1 MSNRRFSDYLGKL
14 AMAAAMTLFLPVL
27 LTASLGAQSPHMGSS
42 WTHQWVVPTRSVLA
56 PYGMAPVR
64 IQAASAKVR
73 IHDRAA
79 TTTLEFELVNPAGR
93 MQEAVLLLPVPD
105 GAAVSNFTFDGPAS
119 EPTAKILPRDEARRL
134 YDQITSR
141 LKDPAMLEFS
151 GYCCLRSSVFPVP
164 ANGRQ
169 KIRLTYDHVLEVDGQ
184 RVDYVLPR
192 SEMLSSE
199 APWSITVELTA
210 RTAIGVCYSPSHE
223 FNVQRRG
230 AEKMTLRVTK
240 RSQRDPG
247 AFRMCYTTVEQGD
260 HPTAAMFAYPDPTIG
275 GGYFLLLANAPRMAR
290 VGELRREVTL
300 VLDRSGSMA
309 GRKLEQAK
317 LAAMQVLEGLEDGEG
332 IQIIHYGN
340 DVGQA
345 FKQPVAKDANTMKVA
360 REFVASIRPHGG
372 TNIHDALLE
381 ALRAPT
387 MKGTLPLV
395 LFLTDGLPTVGP
407 TSERDLFKLI
417 QTGNPRN
424 RRVFCFGVGH
434 DVNVPLLDRIADET
448 RAVTTYVLPEE
459 DVEVKVARTFA
470 RLDHPVLAE
479 PTLITVD
486 ANGQPVARTVEVLPR
501 RINDLFQGG
510 QLVVLGQ
517 YKGDADLRFELH
529 GRTPAGEKR
538 YGFTMPVSSATT
550 RHAFVPRLWASRQI
564 AFLVDELRQ
573 QGGDL
578 GAPFGAPRRDPF
590 ADPRLRE
597 LRDEILRLSAR
608 FGVLGEYTAFLA
620 TEGSKLDDWA
630 SLSMACQNSLQGR
643 AVVTRSGAG
652 AVNQAQNLWAQKAQ
666 TVANPR
672 NLYLD
677 HNLNRVELSQA
688 LQVCDRAF
696 FLRGNRWVDGN
707 SVVAKSIKP
716 DEVIEF
722 ASARYFQLNNEL
734 AKQGNSGVL
743 SLKGEILL
751 AIGGKNVL
759 ISAAPPLTAGPTFV
773 PATKE
778 PATKLPPT
786 KLPPVKLPPRQT
798 KKPVIK
804 KPGKT
809 QPPKIKTPKAPVQKE
824 IRS

>member
-1 MSNRRFSDYLGKL
+1 MSNRRLSDYLTKL
-14 AMAAAMTLFLPVL
+14 AMAAAVAMLLPANL
-27 LTASLGAQSPHMGSS
+27 AAQSPHRGAP
-42 WTHQWVVPTRSVLA
+42 WTHHWVVPTRSVLA

-64 IQAASAKVR
+64 VEAASANVR
-73 IHDRAA
+73 IRDRAA

-93 MQEAVLLLPVPD
+93 VQEAVLLLPVPD
-105 GAAVSNFTFDGPAS
+105 GAAVSSFTFDGPAS
-119 EPTAKILPRDEARRL
+119 EPTAKILPREEARRL

-141 LKDPAMLEFS
+141 MKDPALLEFS

-184 RVDYVLPR
+184 RVDYLLPR
-192 SEMLSSE
+192 SEMLSSD
-199 APWSITVELTA
+199 APWAITVDLQA
-210 RTAIGVCYSPSHE
+210 RAEIGVCYSPSHE
-223 FNVQRRG
+223 LNVQRRG
-230 AEKMTLRVTK
+230 TDKMTLRVTK
-240 RSQRDPG
+240 LSQRDPG
-247 AFRMCYTTVEQGD
+247 AFRLCYTTVEKTD
-260 HPTAAMFAYPDPTIG
+260 YPTAAMFAYPDPTIG
-275 GGYFLLLANAPRMAR
+275 GGYFLLLANAPKMAR
-290 VGELRREVTL
+290 AGELRREVTL

-317 LAAMQVLEGLEDGEG
+317 AAAMQVLEGLADGEG

-345 FKQPVAKDANTMKVA
+345 FAQPVAKDEKTMKVA

-417 QTGNPRN
+417 QTGNPRS

-448 RAVTTYVLPEE
+448 RAITTYVLPEE

-470 RLDHPVLAE
+470 RLDHPVLAA
-479 PTLITVD
+479 PTLRTIG
-486 ANGQPVARTVEVLPR
+486 ANGEPVARTIEVLPR
-501 RINDLFQGG
+501 RLNDLFQGD

-517 YKGDADLRFELH
+517 YKGEADLQFELT

-538 YGFTMPVSSATT
+538 YVFTMPVSSATT

-578 GAPFGAPRRDPF
+578 GAPFGSVQRDPF

-608 FGVLGEYTAFLA
+608 YGVLGEYTAFLA
-620 TEGSKLDDWA
+620 TQGSKLDDWQ

-643 AVVTRSGAG
+643 AVVTRSGTA
-652 AVNQAQNLWAQKAQ
+652 AVSQGQNLWNQKAQ

-672 NLYLD
+672 NVYFD
-677 HNLNRVELSQA
+677 SNLNRVELTQS

-716 DEVIEF
+716 DEFVEF
-722 ASARYFQLNNEL
+722 ASARYFQLNSEL
-734 AKQGNSGVL
+734 AKHGNSGVL

-751 AIGGKNVL
+751 SLNGKNVL
-759 ISAAPPLTAGPTFV
+759 VSAAPAQ
-773 PATKE
+773 A
-778 PATKLPPT
+778 A
-786 KLPPVKLPPRQT
+786 LPPVKAAPVKATPKQT
-798 KKPVIK
+798 SKPAIK

-809 QPPKIKTPKAPVQKE
+809 QSPKTQAPKIDAPKVQTSGAHKLQTSNASVQKE